1 MGKEIY
7 NSGTIRW
14 YVSRVDKNG
23 KISTIAVPFVINNSN
38 NKLKNIL
45 NGKVYDT
52 EDYYDCDAKIK
63 DDLNAEYG
71 RNTFEWSGDIKSVI
85 VAIKSASL
93 INYMVMGW
101 DEDKY
106 KNYYSKNGI
115 MRLTRLY
122 ERALNKFEKF
132 DQKAAERE
140 AKSLETREF

>member
-7 NSGTIRW
+7 NSETIRW

-23 KISTIAVPFVINNSN
+23 KIDTIAVPFVINNSN

-52 EDYYDCDAKIK
+52 EDYYDHDAKIK

-71 RNTFEWSGDIKSVI
+71 RNLFKAGGTISSVI
-85 VAIKSASL
+85 VAIKSTSI
-93 INYMVMGW
+93 INYFVMGGDV
-101 DEDKY
+101 DEY

-115 MRLTRLY
+115 LRLTKLY
-122 ERALNKFEKF
+122 ERALNKFEKI
-132 DQKAAERE
+132 DKKEEERRVKA
-140 AKSLETREF
+140 SETREF